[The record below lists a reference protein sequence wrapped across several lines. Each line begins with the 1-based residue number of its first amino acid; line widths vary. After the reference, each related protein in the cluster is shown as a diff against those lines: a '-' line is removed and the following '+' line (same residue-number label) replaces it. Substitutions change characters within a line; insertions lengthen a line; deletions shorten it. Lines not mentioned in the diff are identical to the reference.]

1 MLRPEAP
8 IFLPAVALVRCL
20 PPVTVLNPEAVV
32 FSPGVPYLSASR
44 NLAACQGPIL
54 PCDGVTSLASSVSLP
69 HGEDSSVSPS
79 PSSSVQSVELLQ
91 SVQGCSPAF
100 CSPILD
106 MNGLCHCSSREN
118 SPHSAYLPVPA
129 GFAFPPCRNDSLRL
143 LYIDD
148 SLVAVPLYLDRFCV
162 RLLPTDGPYGRMQGC
177 GLGIPGAWNSLE
189 HRLRDIDCNAKAI
202 GMKLNSNK
210 TKLIIFNPTDNRQ
223 CVPFVSLDDGEPLQ
237 CVEEMRLLGLV
248 FDDKLTWWPFVA
260 DVKKRTNAR
269 IWSLV
274 KLRDAGAS
282 PKQLADVYVARV
294 RGVIEYGAQVYGCC
308 LNKGQSQALENIQAR
323 CLQIVRGKQSRSYRA
338 NLAALG
344 LPRLDDRRVILMRS
358 FAISA
363 YRSVHH
369 RWWFSPNEQ
378 SQSKTRS
385 ALPRFSVPLLKLRR
399 SENRPFQKYAELLN
413 SINPDE
419 WIRLRLDQ
427 ICHAR
432 SRPNV
437 QLQDLA
443 EPLFSG
449 VAPLPQDVHDQGA
462 VLLDPVAP
470 VQSDES
476 SVGSLSDPV
485 ECAIPPLPIFNST
498 I

>member
-1 MLRPEAP
+1 
-8 IFLPAVALVRCL
+8 
-20 PPVTVLNPEAVV
+20 
-32 FSPGVPYLSASR
+32 
-44 NLAACQGPIL
+44 
-54 PCDGVTSLASSVSLP
+54 
-69 HGEDSSVSPS
+69 
-79 PSSSVQSVELLQ
+79 
-91 SVQGCSPAF
+91 
-100 CSPILD
+100 
-106 MNGLCHCSSREN
+106 MNGLCHCSSQEN
-118 SPHSAYLPVPA
+118 SPHSAFLPVPT

-148 SLVAVPLYLDRFCV
+148 SLIAVPLYLDRFCV
-162 RLLPTDGPYGRMQGC
+162 RLLPTDGPYGRLQGC

-223 CVPFVSLDDGEPLQ
+223 CVPFVSLNEGEPLQ

-260 DVKKRTNAR
+260 DAKKRTNAR

-274 KLRDAGAS
+274 KLREAGAS
-282 PKQLADVYVARV
+282 PKQLADVYIARV

-308 LNKGQSQALENIQAR
+308 LNKGQSQVLESIQAR
-323 CLQIVRGKQSRSYRA
+323 CLQIVLGKQSRSYRA
-338 NLAALG
+338 NLAALD
-344 LPRLDDRRVILMRS
+344 LPRLDDRRVQLMRS

-369 RWWFSPNEQ
+369 RWWFSPNKP
-378 SQSKTRS
+378 SLSKTRT
-385 ALPRFSVPLLKLRR
+385 ALPRFSIPLLKLRR

-413 SINPDE
+413 AISPEE
-419 WIRLRLDQ
+419 WKRLRLDQ
-427 ICHAR
+427 IHHEL

-443 EPLFSG
+443 EPLLSG
-449 VAPLPQDVHDQGA
+449 SVPQPRVVHDQDV
-462 VLLDPVAP
+462 VLLDPAVTP

-476 SVGSLSDPV
+476 SLCSMLDPV
-485 ECAIPPLPIFNST
+485 DCAVPPYSLFYST